1 MHMKQDIAHHP
12 EGPVEAVLTDVEAFS
27 ALVREHQ
34 AGLRAF
40 IRALGIEA
48 DWVDDV
54 AQEVFLIA
62 YRKQPQFESGKE
74 FGRWLRGI
82 ARRLAANERR
92 KEARH
97 ARLLSGALP
106 DLLAAADGTAEAIVG
121 GDTDRLL
128 AAMNECLE
136 HLPAHGR
143 DLLCRRYEQGE
154 TAPALGLAFKLS
166 PDAVRQMLVRL
177 RAAVKRCVD
186 GKLTEGAR

>member
-1 MHMKQDIAHHP
+1 VNPITAYHQQGGP
-12 EGPVEAVLTDVEAFS
+12 EPPQGGVETFT
-27 ALVREHQ
+27 ALVREHH

-48 DWVDDV
+48 DWVDDM

-62 YRKQPQFESGKE
+62 FRKQGEFEAGKE

-92 KEARH
+92 KDARH

-106 DLLAAADGTAEAIVG
+106 DLLAAADGTAEEIVE

-128 AAMNECLE
+128 AAMNECLG
-136 HLPAHGR
+136 HLPTHGR
-143 DLLCRRYEQGE
+143 DLLCRRYQQGE

-186 GKLTEGAR
+186 RKLAESSR